1 LASVTLHVRPC
12 KRIFFF
18 RRLLCVGD
26 WCVYVSLF
34 HNAIKHTRDIMQF
47 LIPGG
52 IYVYIPKD
60 YNNFRVWGIGGRV
73 VVEDLRRFNVHYVFP
88 YTFLP

>member
-1 LASVTLHVRPC
+1 MQ
-12 KRIFFF
+12 KDFFFF

-47 LIPGG
+47 LIMPTSLLYRT
-52 IYVYIPKD
+52 IAEEMMPSRLKIELNKIEPIILCANRLRA
-60 YNNFRVWGIGGRV
+60 NNV
-73 VVEDLRRFNVHYVFP
+73 
-88 YTFLP
+88 